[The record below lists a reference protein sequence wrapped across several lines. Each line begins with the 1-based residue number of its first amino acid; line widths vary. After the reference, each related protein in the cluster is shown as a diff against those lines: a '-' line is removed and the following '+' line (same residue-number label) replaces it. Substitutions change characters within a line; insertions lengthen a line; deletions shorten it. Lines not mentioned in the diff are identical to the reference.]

1 MRSRILPLPTMKKHT
16 LVYFLAIAAASVSS
30 PVLAGAGQTGVG
42 VTTTTGTID
51 PTAATQNVQSQSSN
65 FVQENQATQ
74 AGQTGMPASS
84 VISATGTV
92 TSRTGAAGTTPNG
105 DASNAATGK
114 PGDPNNPAGANAPQ
128 ASAPAVPAAP
138 PPEYVSN
145 IKKVNRD
152 GTSSGVAVVDTATTS
167 GTAAGASSTPIAAA
181 VANSTPADNVVGAPG
196 AQRQNSA
203 ATPRVPRAADAT
215 KVSATDRTPQQP
227 AAQASGSGSAPD
239 SYAFY
244 VGIVVAGLLLAFAAS
259 TFFRSDKGSVK

>member
-1 MRSRILPLPTMKKHT
+1 MKKHA
-16 LVYFLAIAAASVSS
+16 LVYFLAIAAASVSPS
-30 PVLAGAGQTGVG
+30 VLAGAGQTGVG

-84 VISATGTV
+84 VIATTGTAAA
-92 TSRTGAAGTTPNG
+92 RTGAGGTTPNG

-145 IKKVNRD
+145 IKKVSRD
-152 GTSSGVAVVDTATTS
+152 ATPTGVAIVDTAPMD
-167 GTAAGASSTPIAAA
+167 GAATGAKSSTPVAAA

-196 AQRQNSA
+196 AQRQNNA

-244 VGIVVAGLLLAFAAS
+244 VGIVIAGLLLAFAAS
-259 TFFRSDKGSVK
+259 TFFRSDKGSAK